1 MIIRELISM
10 HVNEIP
16 LILTLFYIF
25 HEVEVG
31 LPFPTSSLKVPLGS
45 VDLGG
50 LDIIEWR
57 VWLRQHIC

>member
-1 MIIRELISM
+1 M